1 MKKGKTMLFEYGE
14 KEIAFLAER
23 DEKLADAMARIGL
36 LECEIMPDLFAGIVL
51 SIVGQ
56 QISMKAQ
63 ATIWQRM
70 QDGIGDISPATIAA
84 LADDEIQRFGISFR
98 KVGYIKN
105 TAHRVLDGTLDLD
118 ALDALP
124 DEAVCHELCT
134 LSGVGRW
141 TAEMLMIFSMG
152 RPNVLSHGDLAIH
165 RGLRM
170 LYRHRA
176 VTDKLFQKYRRRYS
190 PYATVASL
198 YLWQI
203 AGGALPHLRDPA
215 IKTK

>member
-1 MKKGKTMLFEYGE
+1 MKKPMLFQYGE
-14 KEIAFLAER
+14 AEIAFLSER
-23 DEKLADAMARIGL
+23 DEKLAAAMDEIGL
-36 LECEIMPDLFAGIVL
+36 IECEILPDLFAGIVQ

-70 QDGIGDISPATIAA
+70 LDGIGAITPAAVAA
-84 LADDEIQRFGISFR
+84 MTDEEIQRFGISFR
-98 KVGYIKN
+98 KAGYIKS
-105 TAHRVLDGTLDLD
+105 AAQRVLAGALDLD
-118 ALDALP
+118 ALHAMP
-124 DEAVCHELCT
+124 DEAVCRELCT

-141 TAEMLMIFSMG
+141 TAEMLLIFSMR
-152 RPNVLSHGDLAIH
+152 RPDVLSHGDLAIH

-176 VTDKLFQKYRRRYS
+176 ITDKLFHKYRRRYS

-203 AGGALPHLRDPA
+203 AGGAVLHLRDLA
-215 IKTK
+215 GKGK